1 MEYNFCT
8 TWRSLTAGKTKGGK
22 RFFMEKRISAARL
35 TEIVTRFREKSILVV
50 GDLMVDEYLMG
61 NAQRISQEGP
71 VMVIEVHSD
80 DFKPGGAANV
90 ANNLRSLGA
99 KVGIAGVVGEDEM
112 GRLLQEELQT
122 WEIGTEGIL
131 IDSSR
136 PTTRK
141 TRVVAQ
147 NQQVLRVDREQ
158 THPLHSELAE
168 ALIVRVEEALRQA
181 DAVLVSDYRKGV
193 ISPEVASRLSAL
205 AVAMGKPLVTNPKPT
220 SALWL
225 KGASVLSLNHFEAEE
240 LSRSRMPEDPAEL
253 HHYGVEMR
261 ERLEVDTLVI
271 TQREQGLDYWRSNG
285 EYAHVPAHKVE
296 VADSAG
302 AGDSTISAMTL
313 ALVSG
318 ANTYEAAEIACLAG
332 ACVVRKHGV
341 ATVTPEEILA
351 EVY

>member
-1 MEYNFCT
+1 M
-8 TWRSLTAGKTKGGK
+8 
-22 RFFMEKRISAARL
+22 SAARL
-35 TEIVTRFREKSILVV
+35 AEIVTQFRERSILVV

-61 NAQRISQEGP
+61 TAQRISQEGP

-80 DFKPGGAANV
+80 AFKPGGAANV

-99 KVGIAGVVGEDEM
+99 KVGIAGVVGDDEM
-112 GRLLQEELQT
+112 GRLLQEELHT
-122 WEIGTEGIL
+122 WEIDTAGIL
-131 IDSSR
+131 TDPSR

-158 THPLHSELAE
+158 THPLHTALAE
-168 ALIVRVEEALRQA
+168 ALLVRVETALQQA

-193 ISPEVASRLSAL
+193 ISPEVAARLSVL
-205 AVAMGKPLVTNPKPT
+205 AAAMGKPLVTNPKPT

-225 KGASVLSLNHFEAEE
+225 RGASVLSLNHFEAEE
-240 LSRSRMPEDPAEL
+240 LSRSTLPEDPAAL
-253 HHYGVEMR
+253 HRYGVEMR

-271 TQREQGLDYWRSNG
+271 TQREKGLDYWRRSG
-285 EYAHVPAHKVE
+285 EHAHVPAHKVE
-296 VADSAG
+296 VADGAG
-302 AGDSTISAMTL
+302 AGDSTIGAMTL

-341 ATVTPEEILA
+341 ATVTPDELLA

>member
-1 MEYNFCT
+1 
-8 TWRSLTAGKTKGGK
+8 
-22 RFFMEKRISAARL
+22 MEKRISGARL
-35 TEIVTRFREKSILVV
+35 AEIVARFQERSVLVV

-61 NAQRISQEGP
+61 TAQRISQEGP

-80 DFKPGGAANV
+80 AFKPGGAANV

-99 KVGIAGVVGEDEM
+99 KVGMAGVVGEDEM
-112 GRLLQEELQT
+112 GRLLQAELQT
-122 WEIGTEGIL
+122 WQIDTAGIL
-131 IDSSR
+131 VDPSR

-158 THPLHSELAE
+158 THSLHADLAE
-168 ALIVRVEEALRQA
+168 ALVARVEEALVKA

-193 ISPEVASRLSAL
+193 ISPEVAARLSAM
-205 AVAMGKPLVTNPKPT
+205 ARAMGKPLVTNPKPT
-220 SALWL
+220 SAPWL
-225 KGASVLSLNHFEAEE
+225 RGAGVLSLNHFEAEE
-240 LSRSRMPEDPAEL
+240 LSRSTLPESPDEL
-253 HHYGVEMR
+253 NHYGIAMR
-261 ERLEVDTLVI
+261 ERLDVDTLVI
-271 TQREQGLDYWRSNG
+271 TQRENGLDYWRRDG
-285 EYAHVPAHKVE
+285 EHAHVPAHKVE

-302 AGDSTISAMTL
+302 AGDSTIGAMTL

-318 ANTYEAAEIACLAG
+318 ATTYEAAEIACLAG

-341 ATVTPEEILA
+341 ATVTAEELLA

>member
-1 MEYNFCT
+1 MEQ
-8 TWRSLTAGKTKGGK
+8 
-22 RFFMEKRISAARL
+22 RISAVRL
-35 TEIVTRFREKSILVV
+35 AEIVTQFRQRSILVV

-61 NAQRISQEGP
+61 TARRISQEGP

-80 DFKPGGAANV
+80 EFKPGGAANV

-112 GRLLQEELQT
+112 GRLLQEELRT
-122 WEIGTEGIL
+122 WDIDTAGIL
-131 IDSSR
+131 TDASR

-158 THPLHSELAE
+158 THALPEPVAE
-168 ALIVRVEEALRQA
+168 ALILRVEAALRQA

-193 ISPEVASRLSAL
+193 ISPGTAARLSAL
-205 AVAMGKPLVTNPKPT
+205 AAAMGKPLVTNPKPT
-220 SALWL
+220 SAPWL
-225 KGASVLSLNHFEAEE
+225 RGASVLSLNHFEAEE
-240 LSRSRMPEDPAEL
+240 FSRSALPEDVADL
-253 HHYGVEMR
+253 HRYGVEMR
-261 ERLEVDTLVI
+261 ARLDVDTLVI
-271 TQREQGLDYWRSNG
+271 TQREQGLDYWRRDG
-285 EYAHVPAHKVE
+285 EHAHVPAHKVE
-296 VADSAG
+296 VADGAG

-313 ALVSG
+313 ALVCG

-341 ATVTPEEILA
+341 ATVTPEELLA
-351 EVY
+351 EVH

>member
-1 MEYNFCT
+1 MQQ
-8 TWRSLTAGKTKGGK
+8 
-22 RFFMEKRISAARL
+22 RISRARL
-35 TEIVTRFREKSILVV
+35 TEIVTQFRQRSILVV

-61 NAQRISQEGP
+61 TAQRISQEGP

-80 DFKPGGAANV
+80 AFKPGGAANV

-99 KVGIAGVVGEDEM
+99 KVGIAGVVGDDEM
-112 GRLLQEELQT
+112 GRLLKEELQT
-122 WEIGTEGIL
+122 WEIDTAGIL
-131 IDSSR
+131 TDASR

-158 THPLHSELAE
+158 THPLQEALAE
-168 ALIVRVEEALRQA
+168 TLITRVGAALQRA

-193 ISPEVASRLSAL
+193 ISPEVAARLSAL
-205 AVAMGKPLVTNPKPT
+205 ATAMSKPLVTNPKPT

-225 KGASVLSLNHFEAEE
+225 RGASVLSLNHFEAEE
-240 LSRSRMPEDPAEL
+240 LSRSTLPENPEEL
-253 HHYGVEMR
+253 NRYGIAMR
-261 ERLEVDTLVI
+261 ERLDVDTLLI
-271 TQREQGLDYWRSNG
+271 TQRENGLDYWRRNG
-285 EYAHVPAHKVE
+285 EHAHVPAHKVE
-296 VADSAG
+296 VADGAG
-302 AGDSTISAMTL
+302 AGDSTIGAMTL

-341 ATVTPEEILA
+341 ATVTPEELLA